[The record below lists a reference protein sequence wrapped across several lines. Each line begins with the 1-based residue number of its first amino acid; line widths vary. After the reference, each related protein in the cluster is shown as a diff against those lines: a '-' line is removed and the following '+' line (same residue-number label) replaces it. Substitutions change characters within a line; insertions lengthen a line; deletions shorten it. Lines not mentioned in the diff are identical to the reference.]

1 MSLLTL
7 EKTTMYDSICKS
19 LLENKQIQLA
29 CVVNSKGRIVAGHL
43 GKFPAGFEDER
54 NFDVFLME
62 TALEFSMK
70 REFDSKLGMVEY
82 VFSKR
87 RGVNI
92 TSIPI
97 NDDVLVIISPNNMEH
112 QEIVKKCMS
121 FLETSLRNLVI

>member
-7 EKTTMYDSICKS
+7 EKTTMYDSICKN

-29 CVVNSKGRIVAGHL
+29 CVVNNKGRIVAGHL
-43 GKFPAGFEDER
+43 GKFPSGFEDER
-54 NFDVFLME
+54 SFEVFLME
-62 TALEFSMK
+62 IALEFSMK

-87 RGVNI
+87 SWANV